1 MEKKIPTTFV
11 GEIAEELTQVSPEI
25 SKTRLRIFYKGF
37 NRNQGYIT
45 DEFAEKLLSSLPY
58 TPVVGIFNDLVKDFG
73 GHNQD
78 RNVAKI
84 YGVVPQDPH
93 FAWEDH
99 LDSDGVTRTY
109 ACTDV
114 YLFTGRYDAAK
125 LIPGKQQ
132 SMELDTKTIRGDWQV
147 INEYGQEGFVYTDAQ
162 FIGLSVLGDDK
173 TPCFEG
179 SAFYELVSQ
188 FNDFMAAKTSN
199 GGNDMA
205 LEITKPVGGSNQ
217 VESEIDATPAES
229 SDPSTEQ
236 TEDTTD
242 STPSNESAA
251 ETADETPDGDS
262 ATDDKKDEE
271 STDGKK
277 DEEKPADS
285 ESNPDEDKKE
295 EDKPTDSAC
304 KDKKADAEKEEN
316 KSADSACGNKKE
328 DAEAQEKKEEDKSA
342 DSACGNKK
350 TDAEAQE
357 KEKKE
362 EDKPA
367 DSELTPSNFENLNN
381 KILELNQQLAT
392 YEAEANKFK
401 NLYTALKA
409 DYDVLVA
416 EKNKELAAQKDAK
429 LQEYT
434 TYISDAVKQDF
445 ESRLD
450 SYSTV
455 DELEKDLLFAAKPSL
470 FAKHDDFAPTSTDED
485 SEDELA
491 ALIKKSMKH

>member
-11 GEIAEELTQVSPEI
+11 GEIIGGLEKVTPEI
-25 SKTRLRIFYKGF
+25 SKTRLSIFYKGF

-45 DEFAEKLLSSLPY
+45 DEFAKKLLSSLPY

-73 GHNQD
+73 GHDQD

-84 YGVVPQDPH
+84 YGIVPQEPNV
-93 FAWEDH
+93 AWEERFDP
-99 LDSDGVTRTY
+99 DGVTRTY
-109 ACTDV
+109 ACTAV
-114 YLFTGRYDAAK
+114 YLYTGRYDAAK

-132 SMELDTKTIRGDWQV
+132 SMELDIDTIRGDWQT
-147 INEYGQEGFVYTDAQ
+147 INGQEAYVYTDAR
-162 FIGLSVLGDDK
+162 FIGLSVLGNDK

-179 SAFYELVSQ
+179 SAFFELVNK
-188 FNDFMAAKTSN
+188 FNNFMAANTLN
-199 GGNDMA
+199 GGTDMV
-205 LEITKPVGGSNQ
+205 LEDTKIVASATEQPETEVEQ
-217 VESEIDATPAES
+217 VVEATPEGPEEVTQSEESTETAVDNGDSAESE
-229 SDPSTEQ
+229 SD
-236 TEDTTD
+236 
-242 STPSNESAA
+242 AA
-251 ETADETPDGDS
+251 EDTPDGDS
-262 ATDDKKDEE
+262 E
-271 STDGKK
+271 
-277 DEEKPADS
+277 
-285 ESNPDEDKKE
+285 KE
-295 EDKPTDSAC
+295 EP
-304 KDKKADAEKEEN
+304 EKEEN
-316 KSADSACGNKKE
+316 KDDDGDSAKEEEEDTPSDSETPKEEEEKEEKSSDAACNKKQ
-328 DAEAQEKKEEDKSA
+328 DNQM
-342 DSACGNKK
+342 
-350 TDAEAQE
+350 
-357 KEKKE
+357 
-362 EDKPA
+362 A
-367 DSELTPSNFENLNN
+367 DSELTIENFEKLNS
-381 KILELNQQLAT
+381 KILELNQKLAT
-392 YEAEANKFK
+392 YETEANKYM

>member
-11 GEIAEELTQVSPEI
+11 GEIAEGLTQVSPEI
-25 SKTRLRIFYKGF
+25 SKARLRIFYKGF

-99 LDSDGVTRTY
+99 LDSDGVMRTY

-205 LEITKPVGGSNQ
+205 LEITKPVAGSDQ
-217 VESEIDATPAES
+217 VESEIDAAASATPAES
-229 SDPSTEQ
+229 SEPSTEQ

-271 STDGKK
+271 PTDDKK
-277 DEEKPADS
+277 DEEKPADSTSDEKPEDKKEEEKPTDS

-304 KDKKADAEKEEN
+304 EDKKA
-316 KSADSACGNKKE
+316 
-328 DAEAQEKKEEDKSA
+328 
-342 DSACGNKK
+342 
-350 TDAEAQE
+350 DAEAQE

-401 NLYTALKA
+401 DLYTALKA

-434 TYISDAVKQDF
+434 NYISDAVKQDF

-455 DELEKDLLFAAKPSL
+455 DDLEKDLLFAAKPSL
-470 FAKHDDFAPTSTDED
+470 FAKHDDFAPTSTYEADED
-485 SEDELA
+485 EIT

>member
-11 GEIAEELTQVSPEI
+11 GEIAEGLTQVSPEI
-25 SKTRLRIFYKGF
+25 SKARLRIFYKGF

-78 RNVAKI
+78 QNVAKI

-99 LDSDGVTRTY
+99 LDSDGVMRTY

-205 LEITKPVGGSNQ
+205 LEITKPVAGSDQ
-217 VESEIDATPAES
+217 VESEIDAAASATPAES

-262 ATDDKKDEE
+262 TTDDKKDEE
-271 STDGKK
+271 PTDDKK
-277 DEEKPADS
+277 DEEKPADSTSDEEPENKKEEEKPADS

-304 KDKKADAEKEEN
+304 EDKKADAE
-316 KSADSACGNKKE
+316 AQGE
-328 DAEAQEKKEEDKSA
+328 D
-342 DSACGNKK
+342 
-350 TDAEAQE
+350 
-357 KEKKE
+357 KKE

-401 NLYTALKA
+401 DLYTALKA

-434 TYISDAVKQDF
+434 SYISDAVKQDF

-455 DELEKDLLFAAKPSL
+455 DDLEKDLLFAAKPSL
-470 FAKHDDFAPTSTDED
+470 FAKHDDFAPTSTYEADED
-485 SEDELA
+485 EIT

>member
-11 GEIAEELTQVSPEI
+11 GEIAEGLTQVSPEI
-25 SKTRLRIFYKGF
+25 SKARLRIFYKGF

-99 LDSDGVTRTY
+99 LDSDGVMRTY

-205 LEITKPVGGSNQ
+205 LEITKPVAGSDQ
-217 VESEIDATPAES
+217 VESEIDAAASAIPAES
-229 SDPSTEQ
+229 SEPSTEQ

-271 STDGKK
+271 PTDDKK
-277 DEEKPADS
+277 DEEKPADSTSDEKPEDKKEEEKPADS

-304 KDKKADAEKEEN
+304 EDKKADAE
-316 KSADSACGNKKE
+316 
-328 DAEAQEKKEEDKSA
+328 AQEE
-342 DSACGNKK
+342 
-350 TDAEAQE
+350 
-357 KEKKE
+357 EKKE

-401 NLYTALKA
+401 DLYTALKA

-434 TYISDAVKQDF
+434 SYISDAVKQDF

-455 DELEKDLLFAAKPSL
+455 DDLEKDLLFAAKPSL
-470 FAKHDDFAPTSTDED
+470 FAKHDDFAPTSTYEADED
-485 SEDELA
+485 EIT

>member
-11 GEIAEELTQVSPEI
+11 GEITEGLTQVTPEI
-25 SKTRLRIFYKGF
+25 SKTRLRIFYKGL

-58 TPVVGIFNDLVKDFG
+58 TPVVGIFNDLVRDFG

-78 RNVAKI
+78 RNVARM
-84 YGVVPQDPH
+84 YGVVPAEPH
-93 FAWEDH
+93 LAWEDH
-99 LDSDGVTRTY
+99 LDPDGIMRTY

-114 YLFTGRYDAAK
+114 YLYTGRYDAAK

-132 SMELDTKTIRGDWQV
+132 SMELNVDTIRGDWQV
-147 INEYGQEGFVYTDAQ
+147 INDYGQEGFVYTDAR
-162 FIGLSVLGDDK
+162 FIGLSVLGNDK

-179 SAFYELVSQ
+179 SAFYELVGQ
-188 FNDFMAAKTSN
+188 FNDFMAAKISN

-205 LEITKPVGGSNQ
+205 LDITKPVGGAAESTDP
-217 VESEIDATPAES
+217 VETELDEAASTTPAE
-229 SDPSTEQ
+229 PS
-236 TEDTTD
+236 
-242 STPSNESAA
+242 
-251 ETADETPDGDS
+251 ETPDGDQNADTPS
-262 ATDDKKDEE
+262 GDTEE
-271 STDGKK
+271 SAEDPTDGDSTT
-277 DEEKPADS
+277 DEP
-285 ESNPDEDKKE
+285 
-295 EDKPTDSAC
+295 
-304 KDKKADAEKEEN
+304 
-316 KSADSACGNKKE
+316 
-328 DAEAQEKKEEDKSA
+328 
-342 DSACGNKK
+342 
-350 TDAEAQE
+350 
-357 KEKKE
+357 KE

-367 DSELTPSNFENLNN
+367 DATTEEDKKDEEPADAACDDKKADAEQKEEGKPADSVKDDEADEEPTDDNPDDKKDEQPADHSIAESDFEKISDEN
-381 KILELNQQLAT
+381 KILSDKILDLTSKLAT

-401 NLYTALKA
+401 DLYTALKA

-434 TYISDAVKQDF
+434 NYFSDAVKQDF

-455 DELEKDLLFAAKPSL
+455 DDLEKDLLFAAKPSL
-470 FAKHDDFAPTSTDED
+470 FAKHDDFAPTSTYEVE
-485 SEDELA
+485 EDEIA

>member
-11 GEIAEELTQVSPEI
+11 GEIIGGLEKVTPEI
-25 SKTRLRIFYKGF
+25 SKTRLSIFYKGF

-45 DEFAEKLLSSLPY
+45 DEFAKKLLSSLPY

-73 GHNQD
+73 GHDQD

-84 YGVVPQDPH
+84 YGIVPQEPNV
-93 FAWEDH
+93 AWEERFDP
-99 LDSDGVTRTY
+99 DGVTRTY

-114 YLFTGRYDAAK
+114 YLYTGRYDAAK

-132 SMELDTKTIRGDWQV
+132 SMELDIDTIRGDWQT
-147 INEYGQEGFVYTDAQ
+147 INGQEAYVYTDAR
-162 FIGLSVLGDDK
+162 FIGLSVLGNDK

-179 SAFYELVSQ
+179 SAFFELVNK
-188 FNDFMAAKTSN
+188 FNNFMAANTLN
-199 GGNDMA
+199 GGTDMV
-205 LEITKPVGGSNQ
+205 LEDTKIVASATEQPETEVEQ
-217 VESEIDATPAES
+217 VVEATPEGPEEVTQSEESTETAVDNGDSAESE
-229 SDPSTEQ
+229 SD
-236 TEDTTD
+236 
-242 STPSNESAA
+242 AA
-251 ETADETPDGDS
+251 EDTPDGDS
-262 ATDDKKDEE
+262 E
-271 STDGKK
+271 
-277 DEEKPADS
+277 
-285 ESNPDEDKKE
+285 KE
-295 EDKPTDSAC
+295 EP
-304 KDKKADAEKEEN
+304 EKEEN
-316 KSADSACGNKKE
+316 KDDDGDSAKE
-328 DAEAQEKKEEDKSA
+328 EEEDTPSDSETPKEEEKKEEESSDA
-342 DSACGNKK
+342 ACNKK
-350 TDAEAQE
+350 QDNQM
-357 KEKKE
+357 
-362 EDKPA
+362 A
-367 DSELTPSNFENLNN
+367 DSELTIENFEKLNS
-381 KILELNQQLAT
+381 KILELNQKLAT
-392 YEAEANKFK
+392 YETEANKYM

>member
-11 GEIAEELTQVSPEI
+11 GEIAEGLTQVSPEI
-25 SKTRLRIFYKGF
+25 SKARLRIFYKGF

-99 LDSDGVTRTY
+99 LDSDGVMRTY

-162 FIGLSVLGDDK
+162 FIGLSVLGNDK

-205 LEITKPVGGSNQ
+205 LEITKPVAGSDQ
-217 VESEIDATPAES
+217 VESEIDAAASATPAES

-271 STDGKK
+271 PTDDKK
-277 DEEKPADS
+277 DEEKPADSTSDEEPEDKKEEEKPADS

-295 EDKPTDSAC
+295 ENKPTDSAC
-304 KDKKADAEKEEN
+304 EDKKADAE
-316 KSADSACGNKKE
+316 
-328 DAEAQEKKEEDKSA
+328 AQEED
-342 DSACGNKK
+342 
-350 TDAEAQE
+350 
-357 KEKKE
+357 KKE

-401 NLYTALKA
+401 DLYTALKA

-434 TYISDAVKQDF
+434 SYISDAVKQDF

-455 DELEKDLLFAAKPSL
+455 DDLEKDLLFAAKPSL
-470 FAKHDDFAPTSTDED
+470 FAKHDDFAPTSTYEADED
-485 SEDELA
+485 EIT

>member
-11 GEIAEELTQVSPEI
+11 GEIAEGLTQVSPEI
-25 SKTRLRIFYKGF
+25 SKARLRIFYKGF

-99 LDSDGVTRTY
+99 LDSDGVMRTY

-205 LEITKPVGGSNQ
+205 LEITKPVAGSDQ
-217 VESEIDATPAES
+217 VESEIDAAASATPAES
-229 SDPSTEQ
+229 SEPSTEQ

-271 STDGKK
+271 PTDDKK
-277 DEEKPADS
+277 DEEKPADSTSDEKPEDKKEEEKPADS

-304 KDKKADAEKEEN
+304 EDKKADAEAQEE
-316 KSADSACGNKKE
+316 
-328 DAEAQEKKEEDKSA
+328 EKKEE
-342 DSACGNKK
+342 G
-350 TDAEAQE
+350 
-357 KEKKE
+357 
-362 EDKPA
+362 KPA

-401 NLYTALKA
+401 DLYTALKA

-434 TYISDAVKQDF
+434 SYISDAVKQDF

-455 DELEKDLLFAAKPSL
+455 DDLEKDLLFAAKPSL
-470 FAKHDDFAPTSTDED
+470 FAKHDDFAPTSTYEADED
-485 SEDELA
+485 EIT

>member
-11 GEIAEELTQVSPEI
+11 GEIAEGLTQVSPEI
-25 SKTRLRIFYKGF
+25 SKARLRIFYKGF

-99 LDSDGVTRTY
+99 LDSDGVMRTY

-205 LEITKPVGGSNQ
+205 LEITKPVAGSDQ
-217 VESEIDATPAES
+217 VESEIDAAASATPAES
-229 SDPSTEQ
+229 SEPSTEQ

-271 STDGKK
+271 PTDDKK

-285 ESNPDEDKKE
+285 TSGEKPEDKKEEEQPADSESNPDKDKKE

-304 KDKKADAEKEEN
+304 EDKKADAE
-316 KSADSACGNKKE
+316 
-328 DAEAQEKKEEDKSA
+328 AQEE
-342 DSACGNKK
+342 
-350 TDAEAQE
+350 
-357 KEKKE
+357 EKKE

-401 NLYTALKA
+401 DLYTALKA

-434 TYISDAVKQDF
+434 SYISDAVKQDF

-455 DELEKDLLFAAKPSL
+455 DDLEKDLLFAAKPSL
-470 FAKHDDFAPTSTDED
+470 FAKHDDFAPTSTYEADED
-485 SEDELA
+485 EIT

>member
-11 GEIAEELTQVSPEI
+11 GEIAEGLTQVSPEI
-25 SKTRLRIFYKGF
+25 SKARLRIFYKGF

-99 LDSDGVTRTY
+99 LDSDGVMRTY

-188 FNDFMAAKTSN
+188 FNDFMAAKTLN

-205 LEITKPVGGSNQ
+205 LEITKPVAGSDQ
-217 VESEIDATPAES
+217 VESEIDAAASATPAES

-262 ATDDKKDEE
+262 TTDDKKDKEPTDDKKDEE
-271 STDGKK
+271 KPADSTSDEEPEDKK
-277 DEEKPADS
+277 EEEKPADS

-304 KDKKADAEKEEN
+304 EDKKADAE
-316 KSADSACGNKKE
+316 
-328 DAEAQEKKEEDKSA
+328 AQEED
-342 DSACGNKK
+342 
-350 TDAEAQE
+350 
-357 KEKKE
+357 KKE

-401 NLYTALKA
+401 DLYTALKA

-434 TYISDAVKQDF
+434 SYISDAVKQDF

-455 DELEKDLLFAAKPSL
+455 DDLEKDLLFAAKPSL
-470 FAKHDDFAPTSTDED
+470 FAKHDDFAPTSTYEADED
-485 SEDELA
+485 EIT

>member
-11 GEIAEELTQVSPEI
+11 GEIAEGLTQVSPEI
-25 SKTRLRIFYKGF
+25 SKARLRIFYKGF

-99 LDSDGVTRTY
+99 LDSDGVMRTY

-205 LEITKPVGGSNQ
+205 LEITKPVAGSDQ
-217 VESEIDATPAES
+217 VESEIDAAASATPAES

-262 ATDDKKDEE
+262 TTDDKKDEE
-271 STDGKK
+271 PTDDKK
-277 DEEKPADS
+277 DEEKPADSTSDEEPEDKKEEEKPADS

-304 KDKKADAEKEEN
+304 EDKKADAEAQEE
-316 KSADSACGNKKE
+316 
-328 DAEAQEKKEEDKSA
+328 EKKEE
-342 DSACGNKK
+342 G
-350 TDAEAQE
+350 
-357 KEKKE
+357 
-362 EDKPA
+362 KPA

-401 NLYTALKA
+401 DLYTALKA

-434 TYISDAVKQDF
+434 NYISDAVKQDF

-455 DELEKDLLFAAKPSL
+455 DDLEKDLLFAAKPSL
-470 FAKHDDFAPTSTDED
+470 FAKHDDFAPTSTYEADED
-485 SEDELA
+485 EIT

>member
-11 GEIAEELTQVSPEI
+11 GEIAEGLTQVSPEI
-25 SKTRLRIFYKGF
+25 SKARLRIFYKGF

-99 LDSDGVTRTY
+99 LDSDGIMRTY

-162 FIGLSVLGDDK
+162 FIGLSVLGNDK

-205 LEITKPVGGSNQ
+205 LEITKPVAGSDQ
-217 VESEIDATPAES
+217 VESEIDAAASATPAES

-271 STDGKK
+271 PTDDKK
-277 DEEKPADS
+277 DEEKPADSTSDEEPEDKKEEEKPADS

-295 EDKPTDSAC
+295 ENKPTDSAC
-304 KDKKADAEKEEN
+304 EDKKADAE
-316 KSADSACGNKKE
+316 
-328 DAEAQEKKEEDKSA
+328 AQEED
-342 DSACGNKK
+342 
-350 TDAEAQE
+350 
-357 KEKKE
+357 KKE

-401 NLYTALKA
+401 DLYTALKA

-434 TYISDAVKQDF
+434 SYISDAVKQDF

-455 DELEKDLLFAAKPSL
+455 DDLEKDLLFAAKPSL
-470 FAKHDDFAPTSTDED
+470 FAKHDDFAPTSTYEADED
-485 SEDELA
+485 EIT

>member
-11 GEIAEELTQVSPEI
+11 GEIAEGLTQVSPEI
-25 SKTRLRIFYKGF
+25 SKARLRIFYKGF

-99 LDSDGVTRTY
+99 LDSDGVMRTY

-205 LEITKPVGGSNQ
+205 LEITKPVAGSDQ
-217 VESEIDATPAES
+217 VESEIDAAASATPAES

-271 STDGKK
+271 PTNDKK
-277 DEEKPADS
+277 DEEKPADSTSDEKPEDKKEEEKPADS
-285 ESNPDEDKKE
+285 ESNPNEDKKE

-304 KDKKADAEKEEN
+304 EDKKADAE
-316 KSADSACGNKKE
+316 
-328 DAEAQEKKEEDKSA
+328 AQEE
-342 DSACGNKK
+342 
-350 TDAEAQE
+350 
-357 KEKKE
+357 EKKE

-401 NLYTALKA
+401 DLYTALKA

-434 TYISDAVKQDF
+434 SYISDAVKQDF

-450 SYSTV
+450 SYSTI
-455 DELEKDLLFAAKPSL
+455 DDLEKDLLFAAKPSL
-470 FAKHDDFAPTSTDED
+470 FAKHDDFAPTSTYEADED
-485 SEDELA
+485 EIT

>member
-11 GEIAEELTQVSPEI
+11 GEIAEGLTQVSPEI
-25 SKTRLRIFYKGF
+25 SKARLRIFYKGF

-99 LDSDGVTRTY
+99 LDSDGVMRTY

-205 LEITKPVGGSNQ
+205 LEITKPVAGSDQ
-217 VESEIDATPAES
+217 VESEIDAAASATPAES

-262 ATDDKKDEE
+262 TTDDKKDEE
-271 STDGKK
+271 PTDDKK
-277 DEEKPADS
+277 DEEKPADSTSDEKPEDKKEEEKPADS
-285 ESNPDEDKKE
+285 ESNPDEDKKA

-304 KDKKADAEKEEN
+304 EDKKADAE
-316 KSADSACGNKKE
+316 
-328 DAEAQEKKEEDKSA
+328 AQEE
-342 DSACGNKK
+342 
-350 TDAEAQE
+350 
-357 KEKKE
+357 EKKE

-401 NLYTALKA
+401 DLYTALKA

-455 DELEKDLLFAAKPSL
+455 DDLEKDLLFAAKPSL
-470 FAKHDDFAPTSTDED
+470 FAKHDDFAPTSTYEADED
-485 SEDELA
+485 EIT

>member
-11 GEIAEELTQVSPEI
+11 GEIAEGLTQVSPEI
-25 SKTRLRIFYKGF
+25 SKARLRIFYKGF

-99 LDSDGVTRTY
+99 LDLDGVMRTY

-205 LEITKPVGGSNQ
+205 LEITKPVAGSDQ
-217 VESEIDATPAES
+217 VESEIDAAASATPAES

-251 ETADETPDGDS
+251 ETADETPNGDS
-262 ATDDKKDEE
+262 TTDDKKDEE
-271 STDGKK
+271 LTDDKK
-277 DEEKPADS
+277 DEEKPADSTSDEEPEDKKEEEKPADS

-304 KDKKADAEKEEN
+304 EDKKADAE
-316 KSADSACGNKKE
+316 
-328 DAEAQEKKEEDKSA
+328 AQEED
-342 DSACGNKK
+342 
-350 TDAEAQE
+350 
-357 KEKKE
+357 KKE

-401 NLYTALKA
+401 DLYTALKA

-434 TYISDAVKQDF
+434 SYISDAVKQDF

-455 DELEKDLLFAAKPSL
+455 DDLEKDLLFAAKPSL
-470 FAKHDDFAPTSTDED
+470 FAKHDDFAPTSTYEADED
-485 SEDELA
+485 EIT

>member
-11 GEIAEELTQVSPEI
+11 GEIAEGLTQVSPEI
-25 SKTRLRIFYKGF
+25 SKIRLRIFYKGF

-93 FAWEDH
+93 LAWEDH
-99 LDSDGVTRTY
+99 LDSDGVMRTY

-132 SMELDTKTIRGDWQV
+132 SMELDTSTIRGDWQV

-205 LEITKPVGGSNQ
+205 LEITKPVAGSDQ
-217 VESEIDATPAES
+217 VESEIDAAASATPAES

-262 ATDDKKDEE
+262 TTDDKKDEE
-271 STDGKK
+271 PTDDKK

-285 ESNPDEDKKE
+285 TSDEEPEDKKE
-295 EDKPTDSAC
+295 EEKPTDSESNPEEDKKEEEKPTDSAC
-304 KDKKADAEKEEN
+304 DDKKADAE
-316 KSADSACGNKKE
+316 AQKE
-328 DAEAQEKKEEDKSA
+328 DKKEES
-342 DSACGNKK
+342 
-350 TDAEAQE
+350 
-357 KEKKE
+357 
-362 EDKPA
+362 KPA

-401 NLYTALKA
+401 DLYTALKA

-434 TYISDAVKQDF
+434 SYISDAVKQDF

-455 DELEKDLLFAAKPSL
+455 DDLEKDLLFAAKPSL
-470 FAKHDDFAPTSTDED
+470 FAKHDDFAPTSTYEVDED
-485 SEDELA
+485 EIT

>member
-11 GEIAEELTQVSPEI
+11 GEIAEGLTQVSPEI
-25 SKTRLRIFYKGF
+25 SKARLRIFYKGF

-99 LDSDGVTRTY
+99 LDSDGVMRTY

-205 LEITKPVGGSNQ
+205 LEITKPVAGSDQ
-217 VESEIDATPAES
+217 VESEIDAAASATPAES

-271 STDGKK
+271 PTDDKK
-277 DEEKPADS
+277 DEEKPADSTSDEEPEDKKEEEKPADS
-285 ESNPDEDKKE
+285 ESNPDKDKKE

-304 KDKKADAEKEEN
+304 EDKKADAE
-316 KSADSACGNKKE
+316 
-328 DAEAQEKKEEDKSA
+328 AQEE
-342 DSACGNKK
+342 
-350 TDAEAQE
+350 
-357 KEKKE
+357 EKKE

-401 NLYTALKA
+401 DLYTALKA

-434 TYISDAVKQDF
+434 SYISDAVKQDF

-455 DELEKDLLFAAKPSL
+455 DDLEKDLLFAAKPSL
-470 FAKHDDFAPTSTDED
+470 FAKHDDFAPTSTYEADED
-485 SEDELA
+485 EIT

>member
-11 GEIAEELTQVSPEI
+11 GEIAEGLTQVSPEI
-25 SKTRLRIFYKGF
+25 SKARLRIFYKGF

-99 LDSDGVTRTY
+99 LDSDGVMRTY

-205 LEITKPVGGSNQ
+205 LEITKPVAGSDQ
-217 VESEIDATPAES
+217 VESEIDAAASATPAES
-229 SDPSTEQ
+229 SEPSTEQ

-271 STDGKK
+271 PTDDKK
-277 DEEKPADS
+277 DEEKPADSTSDEKPEDKKEEEKPTDS

-304 KDKKADAEKEEN
+304 EDKKA
-316 KSADSACGNKKE
+316 
-328 DAEAQEKKEEDKSA
+328 
-342 DSACGNKK
+342 
-350 TDAEAQE
+350 DAEAQE

-401 NLYTALKA
+401 DLYTALKA

-434 TYISDAVKQDF
+434 SYISDAVKQDF

-455 DELEKDLLFAAKPSL
+455 DDLEKDLLFAAKPSL
-470 FAKHDDFAPTSTDED
+470 FAKHDDFAPTSTYEADED
-485 SEDELA
+485 EIT

>member
-11 GEIAEELTQVSPEI
+11 GEIAEGLTQVSPEI

-37 NRNQGYIT
+37 NRNQGYVT

-78 RNVAKI
+78 RNVAKV

-99 LDSDGVTRTY
+99 LDSDGIMRTY

-132 SMELDTKTIRGDWQV
+132 SMELDTSTIRGDWQV
-147 INEYGQEGFVYTDAQ
+147 INEYGQEGFVYTDAR

-205 LEITKPVGGSNQ
+205 LEITKPVAGSDQ
-217 VESEIDATPAES
+217 VESEIDAAASATPAES

-262 ATDDKKDEE
+262 TTDDKKDEE
-271 STDGKK
+271 PTDDKK
-277 DEEKPADS
+277 DEEKPADSTSDEEPEDKKEEEKPADS
-285 ESNPDEDKKE
+285 ESNPEEDKKE
-295 EDKPTDSAC
+295 EEKPTDSAC
-304 KDKKADAEKEEN
+304 EDKKADAE
-316 KSADSACGNKKE
+316 AQKE
-328 DAEAQEKKEEDKSA
+328 D
-342 DSACGNKK
+342 
-350 TDAEAQE
+350 
-357 KEKKE
+357 KKE

-401 NLYTALKA
+401 DLYTALKA

-434 TYISDAVKQDF
+434 SYISDAVKQDF

-455 DELEKDLLFAAKPSL
+455 DDLEKDLLFAAKPSL
-470 FAKHDDFAPTSTDED
+470 FAKHDDFAPTSTYEVDED
-485 SEDELA
+485 EIT

>member
-11 GEIAEELTQVSPEI
+11 GEIAEGLTQVSPEI
-25 SKTRLRIFYKGF
+25 SKARLRIFYKGF

-99 LDSDGVTRTY
+99 LDSDGVMRTY

-205 LEITKPVGGSNQ
+205 LEITKPVAGSDQ
-217 VESEIDATPAES
+217 VESEIDAAASATPAES
-229 SDPSTEQ
+229 SEPSTEQ

-262 ATDDKKDEE
+262 ATDNKKDEE
-271 STDGKK
+271 PTDDKK

-285 ESNPDEDKKE
+285 TSDEKPEDKKEEEKPADSKSNPDEDKKE
-295 EDKPTDSAC
+295 EGKPTDSAC
-304 KDKKADAEKEEN
+304 EDKKADAEAQEE
-316 KSADSACGNKKE
+316 
-328 DAEAQEKKEEDKSA
+328 EKKEE
-342 DSACGNKK
+342 N
-350 TDAEAQE
+350 
-357 KEKKE
+357 
-362 EDKPA
+362 KPA

-401 NLYTALKA
+401 DLYTALKV

-434 TYISDAVKQDF
+434 SYISDAVKQDF

-455 DELEKDLLFAAKPSL
+455 DDLEKDLLFAAKPSL
-470 FAKHDDFAPTSTDED
+470 FAKHDDFAPTSTYEADED
-485 SEDELA
+485 EIT

>member
-11 GEIAEELTQVSPEI
+11 GEIISGLEKVTPEI
-25 SKTRLRIFYKGF
+25 SKTRLSIFYKGF

-45 DEFAEKLLSSLPY
+45 DEFAKKLLSSLPY
-58 TPVVGIFNDLVKDFG
+58 TPVVGIFNDLIKDFG

-84 YGVVPQDPH
+84 YGIVPQEPNL
-93 FAWEDH
+93 AWEER
-99 LDSDGVTRTY
+99 LDPDGVTRTY

-114 YLFTGRYDAAK
+114 YLYTGRYDAAK

-132 SMELDTKTIRGDWQV
+132 SMELDIDTIRGDWQT
-147 INEYGQEGFVYTDAQ
+147 INGQEAYVYTDAR
-162 FIGLSVLGDDK
+162 FIGLSVLGNDK

-179 SAFYELVSQ
+179 SAFFELVNK
-188 FNDFMAAKTSN
+188 FNDFMAANTLN
-199 GGNDMA
+199 GGTDMV
-205 LEITKPVGGSNQ
+205 LKDTKIVASATEQPEAEVEQVVEATPEGPEEVTQSEESTETAVDNGDS
-217 VESEIDATPAES
+217 VESE
-229 SDPSTEQ
+229 SD
-236 TEDTTD
+236 
-242 STPSNESAA
+242 AA
-251 ETADETPDGDS
+251 EDTPDGDS
-262 ATDDKKDEE
+262 
-271 STDGKK
+271 
-277 DEEKPADS
+277 
-285 ESNPDEDKKE
+285 
-295 EDKPTDSAC
+295 
-304 KDKKADAEKEEN
+304 EKEEPG
-316 KSADSACGNKKE
+316 KEEGTPSDSETPKE
-328 DAEAQEKKEEDKSA
+328 EEKKEEESSDA
-342 DSACGNKK
+342 ACNKK
-350 TDAEAQE
+350 QDNQLAN
-357 KEKKE
+357 
-362 EDKPA
+362 
-367 DSELTPSNFENLNN
+367 SELTIENFEKLNS
-381 KILELNQQLAT
+381 KILELNQKLAT
-392 YEAEANKFK
+392 YETEANKYM

-470 FAKHDDFAPTSTDED
+470 FAKHDDFAPTSTYED

>member
-11 GEIAEELTQVSPEI
+11 GEIAEGLTQVSPEI
-25 SKTRLRIFYKGF
+25 SKARLRIFYKGF

-99 LDSDGVTRTY
+99 LDSDGVMRTY

-173 TPCFEG
+173 TTCFEG

-205 LEITKPVGGSNQ
+205 LEITKPVAGSDQ
-217 VESEIDATPAES
+217 VESEIDAAASATPAES

-262 ATDDKKDEE
+262 TTDDKKDEE
-271 STDGKK
+271 PTDDKK
-277 DEEKPADS
+277 DEEKPADSTSDEKPEDKKEEEKPADS
-285 ESNPDEDKKE
+285 ESNPDEDKKA

-304 KDKKADAEKEEN
+304 EDKKADAE
-316 KSADSACGNKKE
+316 
-328 DAEAQEKKEEDKSA
+328 AQEE
-342 DSACGNKK
+342 
-350 TDAEAQE
+350 
-357 KEKKE
+357 EKKE

-401 NLYTALKA
+401 DLYTALKA

-434 TYISDAVKQDF
+434 SYISDAVKQDF

-455 DELEKDLLFAAKPSL
+455 DDLEKDLLFAAKPSL
-470 FAKHDDFAPTSTDED
+470 FAKHDDFAPTSTYEADED
-485 SEDELA
+485 EIT

>member
-11 GEIAEELTQVSPEI
+11 GEIIGGLEKVTPEI
-25 SKTRLRIFYKGF
+25 SKTRLSIFYKGF

-45 DEFAEKLLSSLPY
+45 DEFAKKLLSSLPY

-73 GHNQD
+73 GHDQD

-84 YGVVPQDPH
+84 YGIVPQEPNV
-93 FAWEDH
+93 AWEERFDP
-99 LDSDGVTRTY
+99 DGVTRTY

-114 YLFTGRYDAAK
+114 YLYTGRYDAAK

-132 SMELDTKTIRGDWQV
+132 SMELDVDTIRGDWQT
-147 INEYGQEGFVYTDAQ
+147 INGQEAYVYTDAR
-162 FIGLSVLGDDK
+162 FIGLSVLGNDK

-179 SAFYELVSQ
+179 SAFFELVNK
-188 FNDFMAAKTSN
+188 FNNFMAANTLN
-199 GGNDMA
+199 GGTDMV
-205 LEITKPVGGSNQ
+205 LEDTKIVASATEQPETEVEQ
-217 VESEIDATPAES
+217 VVEATPEGPEEVTQSEESTETAVDNGDSAESE
-229 SDPSTEQ
+229 SD
-236 TEDTTD
+236 
-242 STPSNESAA
+242 AA
-251 ETADETPDGDS
+251 EDTPDGDS
-262 ATDDKKDEE
+262 E
-271 STDGKK
+271 
-277 DEEKPADS
+277 
-285 ESNPDEDKKE
+285 KE
-295 EDKPTDSAC
+295 EP
-304 KDKKADAEKEEN
+304 EKEEN
-316 KSADSACGNKKE
+316 KDDDDGSAKEEEEDTPSDSETPKE
-328 DAEAQEKKEEDKSA
+328 EEKKEEESSDA
-342 DSACGNKK
+342 ACNKK
-350 TDAEAQE
+350 QDNQM
-357 KEKKE
+357 
-362 EDKPA
+362 A
-367 DSELTPSNFENLNN
+367 DSELTTENFEKLNS
-381 KILELNQQLAT
+381 KILELNQKLAT
-392 YEAEANKFK
+392 YETEANKYM

>member
-11 GEIAEELTQVSPEI
+11 GEIAEGLTQVSPEI
-25 SKTRLRIFYKGF
+25 SKARLRIFYKGF

-99 LDSDGVTRTY
+99 LDSDGVMRTY

-147 INEYGQEGFVYTDAQ
+147 INEYGQEGFVYTDAR

-173 TPCFEG
+173 TPSFEG

-205 LEITKPVGGSNQ
+205 LEITKPVAGSDQ
-217 VESEIDATPAES
+217 VESEIDAAASATPAES
-229 SDPSTEQ
+229 SEPSTEQ

-271 STDGKK
+271 PTDDKK
-277 DEEKPADS
+277 DEEKPADSTSDEKPEDKKEEEKPVDS

-304 KDKKADAEKEEN
+304 EDKKADAE
-316 KSADSACGNKKE
+316 
-328 DAEAQEKKEEDKSA
+328 AQEE
-342 DSACGNKK
+342 
-350 TDAEAQE
+350 
-357 KEKKE
+357 EKKE

-401 NLYTALKA
+401 DLYTALKA

-434 TYISDAVKQDF
+434 SYISDAVKQDF

-455 DELEKDLLFAAKPSL
+455 DDLEKDLLFAAKPSL
-470 FAKHDDFAPTSTDED
+470 FAKHDDFAPTSTYEADED
-485 SEDELA
+485 EIT

>member
-11 GEIAEELTQVSPEI
+11 GEIIGGLEKVTPEI
-25 SKTRLRIFYKGF
+25 SKTRLSIFYKGF

-45 DEFAEKLLSSLPY
+45 DEFAKKLLSSLPY

-73 GHNQD
+73 GHDQD

-84 YGVVPQDPH
+84 YGIVPQEPNV
-93 FAWEDH
+93 AWEERFDP
-99 LDSDGVTRTY
+99 DGVTRTY

-114 YLFTGRYDAAK
+114 YLYTGRYDAAK

-132 SMELDTKTIRGDWQV
+132 SMELDIDTIRGDWQT
-147 INEYGQEGFVYTDAQ
+147 INGQEAYVYTDAR
-162 FIGLSVLGDDK
+162 FIGLSVLGNDK

-179 SAFYELVSQ
+179 SAFFELVNK
-188 FNDFMAAKTSN
+188 FNNFMAANTLN
-199 GGNDMA
+199 GGTDMV
-205 LEITKPVGGSNQ
+205 LEDTKIVASATEQPETEVEQVVGATPEGPEEVTQSEESTETAVDNGDSA
-217 VESEIDATPAES
+217 ESE
-229 SDPSTEQ
+229 SD
-236 TEDTTD
+236 
-242 STPSNESAA
+242 AA
-251 ETADETPDGDS
+251 EDTPDGDS
-262 ATDDKKDEE
+262 E
-271 STDGKK
+271 
-277 DEEKPADS
+277 
-285 ESNPDEDKKE
+285 KE
-295 EDKPTDSAC
+295 EP
-304 KDKKADAEKEEN
+304 EKEEN
-316 KSADSACGNKKE
+316 KDDDGDNAKEEEEDTSSDSETPKEEEEKEEKSSDAACNKKQ
-328 DAEAQEKKEEDKSA
+328 DNQM
-342 DSACGNKK
+342 
-350 TDAEAQE
+350 
-357 KEKKE
+357 
-362 EDKPA
+362 A
-367 DSELTPSNFENLNN
+367 DSELTIENFEKLNS
-381 KILELNQQLAT
+381 KILELNQKLAT
-392 YEAEANKFK
+392 YETEANKQR

-409 DYDVLVA
+409 DYDGLVA
-416 EKNKELAAQKDAK
+416 EKNKGLAAQKDVK

>member
-11 GEIAEELTQVSPEI
+11 GEIAEGLTQVSPEI
-25 SKTRLRIFYKGF
+25 SKARLRIFYKGF

-99 LDSDGVTRTY
+99 LDSDGVMRTY

-205 LEITKPVGGSNQ
+205 LEITKPVAGSDQ
-217 VESEIDATPAES
+217 VESEIDAAASATPAES

-271 STDGKK
+271 PTDDKK
-277 DEEKPADS
+277 DEEKPADSTSDEEPEDKKEEEKPADS

-304 KDKKADAEKEEN
+304 EDKKADAEAQEE
-316 KSADSACGNKKE
+316 
-328 DAEAQEKKEEDKSA
+328 EKKEE
-342 DSACGNKK
+342 G
-350 TDAEAQE
+350 
-357 KEKKE
+357 
-362 EDKPA
+362 KPA

-401 NLYTALKA
+401 DLYTALKA

-434 TYISDAVKQDF
+434 SYISDAVKQDF

-455 DELEKDLLFAAKPSL
+455 DDLEKDLLFAAKPSL
-470 FAKHDDFAPTSTDED
+470 FAKHDDFAPTSTYEADED
-485 SEDELA
+485 EIT

>member
-11 GEIAEELTQVSPEI
+11 GEIAEGLTQVSPEI
-25 SKTRLRIFYKGF
+25 SKARLRIFYKGF

-99 LDSDGVTRTY
+99 LDSDGVMRTY

-205 LEITKPVGGSNQ
+205 LEITKPVAGSDQ
-217 VESEIDATPAES
+217 VESEIDTAASATPAES

-271 STDGKK
+271 STDDKK
-277 DEEKPADS
+277 DEEKPADSTSDEKPEDKKEEEKPADS

-304 KDKKADAEKEEN
+304 EDKKADAE
-316 KSADSACGNKKE
+316 
-328 DAEAQEKKEEDKSA
+328 AQEE
-342 DSACGNKK
+342 
-350 TDAEAQE
+350 
-357 KEKKE
+357 EKKE

-401 NLYTALKA
+401 DLYTALKA

-434 TYISDAVKQDF
+434 SYISDAVKQDF

-455 DELEKDLLFAAKPSL
+455 DDLEKDLLFAAKPSL
-470 FAKHDDFAPTSTDED
+470 FAKHDDFAPTSTYEADED
-485 SEDELA
+485 EIT

>member
-99 LDSDGVTRTY
+99 LDSDGVMRTY

-205 LEITKPVGGSNQ
+205 LEITKPVAGSDQ
-217 VESEIDATPAES
+217 VESEIDAAASAGVAES

-271 STDGKK
+271 PTDDKK
-277 DEEKPADS
+277 DEEKPADSTSDEEPEDKKEEEKPADS

-304 KDKKADAEKEEN
+304 EDKKADAE
-316 KSADSACGNKKE
+316 
-328 DAEAQEKKEEDKSA
+328 AQEED
-342 DSACGNKK
+342 
-350 TDAEAQE
+350 
-357 KEKKE
+357 KKE

-401 NLYTALKA
+401 DLYTALKA

-434 TYISDAVKQDF
+434 SYISDAVKQDF

-455 DELEKDLLFAAKPSL
+455 DDLEKDLLFAAKPSL
-470 FAKHDDFAPTSTDED
+470 FAKHDDFAPTSTYEADED
-485 SEDELA
+485 EIT

>member
-11 GEIAEELTQVSPEI
+11 GEIIGGLEKVTPEI
-25 SKTRLRIFYKGF
+25 SKTRLSIFYKGF

-45 DEFAEKLLSSLPY
+45 DEFAKKLLSSLPY

-73 GHNQD
+73 GHDQD

-84 YGVVPQDPH
+84 YGIVPQEPNV
-93 FAWEDH
+93 AWEERFDP
-99 LDSDGVTRTY
+99 DGVTRTY

-114 YLFTGRYDAAK
+114 YLYTGRYDAAK

-132 SMELDTKTIRGDWQV
+132 SMELDIDTIRGDWQT
-147 INEYGQEGFVYTDAQ
+147 INGQEAYVYTDAR
-162 FIGLSVLGDDK
+162 FIGLSVLGNDK

-179 SAFYELVSQ
+179 SAFFELVNK
-188 FNDFMAAKTSN
+188 FNNFMAANTLN
-199 GGNDMA
+199 GGTDMV
-205 LEITKPVGGSNQ
+205 LEDTKIVASTTEQPETEVEQVVEATPEGPEEVTQSEESTETAADNGDS
-217 VESEIDATPAES
+217 VESE
-229 SDPSTEQ
+229 SD
-236 TEDTTD
+236 
-242 STPSNESAA
+242 AA
-251 ETADETPDGDS
+251 EDTPDGDS
-262 ATDDKKDEE
+262 E
-271 STDGKK
+271 
-277 DEEKPADS
+277 
-285 ESNPDEDKKE
+285 KE
-295 EDKPTDSAC
+295 EP
-304 KDKKADAEKEEN
+304 EKEEN
-316 KSADSACGNKKE
+316 KDDDGDSAKEEEEDTPSDSETPKEEEEKEEKSSDAACNKKQ
-328 DAEAQEKKEEDKSA
+328 DNQM
-342 DSACGNKK
+342 
-350 TDAEAQE
+350 
-357 KEKKE
+357 
-362 EDKPA
+362 A
-367 DSELTPSNFENLNN
+367 DSELTIENFEKLNS
-381 KILELNQQLAT
+381 KILELNQKLAT
-392 YEAEANKFK
+392 YETEANKYM

>member
-11 GEIAEELTQVSPEI
+11 GEIAEGLTQVSPEI
-25 SKTRLRIFYKGF
+25 SKARLRIFYKGF

-99 LDSDGVTRTY
+99 LDSDGVMRTY

-205 LEITKPVGGSNQ
+205 LEITKPVAGSDQ
-217 VESEIDATPAES
+217 VESEIDAAASATPAES
-229 SDPSTEQ
+229 SEPSTEQ

-251 ETADETPDGDS
+251 GTADETPDGDS

-271 STDGKK
+271 PTDDKK
-277 DEEKPADS
+277 DEEKPADSTSDEKPEDKKEEEKPADS

-304 KDKKADAEKEEN
+304 EDKKADAE
-316 KSADSACGNKKE
+316 
-328 DAEAQEKKEEDKSA
+328 AQEE
-342 DSACGNKK
+342 
-350 TDAEAQE
+350 
-357 KEKKE
+357 EKKE

-367 DSELTPSNFENLNN
+367 DSEFTPSNFENLNN

-401 NLYTALKA
+401 DLYTALKA

-434 TYISDAVKQDF
+434 SYISDAVKQDF

-455 DELEKDLLFAAKPSL
+455 DDLEKDLLFAAKPSL
-470 FAKHDDFAPTSTDED
+470 FAKHDDFAPTSTYEADED
-485 SEDELA
+485 EIT

>member
-11 GEIAEELTQVSPEI
+11 GEIAEGLTQVSPEI
-25 SKTRLRIFYKGF
+25 SKARLRIFYKGF

-99 LDSDGVTRTY
+99 LDSDGVMRTY

-199 GGNDMA
+199 GGNDMV
-205 LEITKPVGGSNQ
+205 LEITKPVAGSDQ
-217 VESEIDATPAES
+217 VESEIDAAASATPTES
-229 SDPSTEQ
+229 SEPSTEQ
-236 TEDTTD
+236 TEDATD

-271 STDGKK
+271 PADDKK
-277 DEEKPADS
+277 DEEKPADSTSDEKPEDKKEEEKPADS

-304 KDKKADAEKEEN
+304 EDKKADAE
-316 KSADSACGNKKE
+316 
-328 DAEAQEKKEEDKSA
+328 AQEE
-342 DSACGNKK
+342 
-350 TDAEAQE
+350 
-357 KEKKE
+357 EKKE

-401 NLYTALKA
+401 DLYTALKA

-434 TYISDAVKQDF
+434 NYISDAVKQDF

-455 DELEKDLLFAAKPSL
+455 DDLEKDLLFAAKPSL
-470 FAKHDDFAPTSTDED
+470 FAKHDDFAPTSTYEADED
-485 SEDELA
+485 EIT

>member
-11 GEIAEELTQVSPEI
+11 GEIAEGLTQVSPEI
-25 SKTRLRIFYKGF
+25 SKARLRIFYKGF

-99 LDSDGVTRTY
+99 LDSDGVMRTY

-205 LEITKPVGGSNQ
+205 LEITKPVAGSDQ
-217 VESEIDATPAES
+217 VESEIDAAASATPAES

-262 ATDDKKDEE
+262 TTDDKKDEE
-271 STDGKK
+271 PTDDKK
-277 DEEKPADS
+277 DEEKPADSTSDEEPENKKEEEKPADS

-304 KDKKADAEKEEN
+304 EDKKADAE
-316 KSADSACGNKKE
+316 AQGE
-328 DAEAQEKKEEDKSA
+328 D
-342 DSACGNKK
+342 
-350 TDAEAQE
+350 
-357 KEKKE
+357 KKE

-401 NLYTALKA
+401 DLYTALKA

-434 TYISDAVKQDF
+434 SYISDAVKQDF

-455 DELEKDLLFAAKPSL
+455 DDLEKDLLFAAKPSL
-470 FAKHDDFAPTSTDED
+470 FAKHDDFAPTSTYEADED
-485 SEDELA
+485 EIT

>member
-11 GEIAEELTQVSPEI
+11 GEIAEGLTQVSPEI
-25 SKTRLRIFYKGF
+25 SKARLRIFYKGF

-99 LDSDGVTRTY
+99 LDSDGVMRTY

-205 LEITKPVGGSNQ
+205 LEITKPVAGSDQ
-217 VESEIDATPAES
+217 VESEIDAAASATPAES

-262 ATDDKKDEE
+262 TTDDKKDKEPTDDKKDEE
-271 STDGKK
+271 KPADSTSDEEPEDKK
-277 DEEKPADS
+277 EEEKPADS

-304 KDKKADAEKEEN
+304 EDKKADAE
-316 KSADSACGNKKE
+316 
-328 DAEAQEKKEEDKSA
+328 AQEEDKKEEDKL
-342 DSACGNKK
+342 
-350 TDAEAQE
+350 
-357 KEKKE
+357 
-362 EDKPA
+362 A

-401 NLYTALKA
+401 DLYTALKA

-434 TYISDAVKQDF
+434 SYISDAVKQDF

-455 DELEKDLLFAAKPSL
+455 DDLEKDLLFAAKPSL
-470 FAKHDDFAPTSTDED
+470 FAKHDDFAPTSTYEADED
-485 SEDELA
+485 EIT

>member
-11 GEIAEELTQVSPEI
+11 GEIAEGLTQVSPEI
-25 SKTRLRIFYKGF
+25 SKARLRIFYKGF

-99 LDSDGVTRTY
+99 LDSDGVMRTY

-205 LEITKPVGGSNQ
+205 LEITKPVAGSDQ
-217 VESEIDATPAES
+217 VESEIDAAASATPTES
-229 SDPSTEQ
+229 SEPSTEQ

-271 STDGKK
+271 PADDKK
-277 DEEKPADS
+277 DEEKPADSTSDEKPEDKKEEEKPADS

-304 KDKKADAEKEEN
+304 EDKKADAE
-316 KSADSACGNKKE
+316 
-328 DAEAQEKKEEDKSA
+328 AQEE
-342 DSACGNKK
+342 
-350 TDAEAQE
+350 
-357 KEKKE
+357 EKKE

-401 NLYTALKA
+401 DLYTALKA

-434 TYISDAVKQDF
+434 SYISDAVKQDF

-455 DELEKDLLFAAKPSL
+455 DDLEKDLLFAAKPSL
-470 FAKHDDFAPTSTDED
+470 FAKHDDFAPTSTYEADED
-485 SEDELA
+485 EIT

>member
-11 GEIAEELTQVSPEI
+11 GEIAEGLTQVSPEI
-25 SKTRLRIFYKGF
+25 SKARLRIFYKGF

-99 LDSDGVTRTY
+99 LDSDGVMRTY

-205 LEITKPVGGSNQ
+205 LEITKPVAGSDQ
-217 VESEIDATPAES
+217 VESEIDAAASATPAES

-262 ATDDKKDEE
+262 TTDDKKDEE
-271 STDGKK
+271 PTDDKK
-277 DEEKPADS
+277 DEEKPADSTSDEEPEDKKEEEKPADS

-304 KDKKADAEKEEN
+304 EDKKADAEAQEE
-316 KSADSACGNKKE
+316 
-328 DAEAQEKKEEDKSA
+328 EKKEE
-342 DSACGNKK
+342 G
-350 TDAEAQE
+350 
-357 KEKKE
+357 
-362 EDKPA
+362 KPA

-401 NLYTALKA
+401 DLYTALKA

-434 TYISDAVKQDF
+434 SYISDAVKQDF

-455 DELEKDLLFAAKPSL
+455 DDLEKDLLFAAKPSL
-470 FAKHDDFAPTSTDED
+470 FAKHDDFAPTSTYEADED
-485 SEDELA
+485 EIT

>member
-11 GEIAEELTQVSPEI
+11 GENIGGLEKVTPEI
-25 SKTRLRIFYKGF
+25 SKARLSIFYKGF

-45 DEFAEKLLSSLPY
+45 DEFAKKLLSSLPY

-73 GHNQD
+73 GHDQN

-84 YGVVPQDPH
+84 YGVVPQEPNV
-93 FAWEDH
+93 AWEERFDP
-99 LDSDGVTRTY
+99 DGVTRTY

-114 YLFTGRYDAAK
+114 YLYTGRYDAAK

-132 SMELDTKTIRGDWQV
+132 SMELDIDTIRGDWQT
-147 INEYGQEGFVYTDAQ
+147 INGQEAYVYTDAR
-162 FIGLSVLGDDK
+162 FIGLSVLGNDK

-179 SAFYELVSQ
+179 SAFFELVNK
-188 FNDFMAAKTSN
+188 FNNFMAANTLN
-199 GGNDMA
+199 GGTDMV
-205 LEITKPVGGSNQ
+205 LEDTKIVASATEQPETEVEQVVEATPEGPEEVTQSEESTETAVDNGDS
-217 VESEIDATPAES
+217 VESE
-229 SDPSTEQ
+229 SD
-236 TEDTTD
+236 
-242 STPSNESAA
+242 AA
-251 ETADETPDGDS
+251 EDTPDGDS
-262 ATDDKKDEE
+262 E
-271 STDGKK
+271 
-277 DEEKPADS
+277 
-285 ESNPDEDKKE
+285 KE
-295 EDKPTDSAC
+295 EP
-304 KDKKADAEKEEN
+304 EKEEN
-316 KSADSACGNKKE
+316 KDDDDGSAKEEEEDTPSDSETPKE
-328 DAEAQEKKEEDKSA
+328 EEKKEEESSDA
-342 DSACGNKK
+342 ACNKK
-350 TDAEAQE
+350 QDNQM
-357 KEKKE
+357 
-362 EDKPA
+362 A
-367 DSELTPSNFENLNN
+367 DSELTIENFEKLNS
-381 KILELNQQLAT
+381 KILELNQKLAT
-392 YEAEANKFK
+392 YETEANKYM

>member
-11 GEIAEELTQVSPEI
+11 GEIAEGLTQVSPEI
-25 SKTRLRIFYKGF
+25 SKARLRIFYKGF

-99 LDSDGVTRTY
+99 LDSDGVMRTY

-205 LEITKPVGGSNQ
+205 LEITKPVAGSDQ
-217 VESEIDATPAES
+217 VESEIDAAASATPAES

-262 ATDDKKDEE
+262 TTDDKKDEE
-271 STDGKK
+271 PTDDKK
-277 DEEKPADS
+277 DEEKPADSTSDEEPEDKKEEEKPADS

-304 KDKKADAEKEEN
+304 EDKKADAEAQEEETKEE
-316 KSADSACGNKKE
+316 G
-328 DAEAQEKKEEDKSA
+328 
-342 DSACGNKK
+342 
-350 TDAEAQE
+350 
-357 KEKKE
+357 
-362 EDKPA
+362 KPA

-401 NLYTALKA
+401 DLYTALKA

-434 TYISDAVKQDF
+434 NYISDAVKQDF

-455 DELEKDLLFAAKPSL
+455 DDLEKDLLFAAKPSL
-470 FAKHDDFAPTSTDED
+470 FAKHDDFAPTSTYEADED
-485 SEDELA
+485 EIT

>member
-11 GEIAEELTQVSPEI
+11 GEIAEGLTQVSPEI
-25 SKTRLRIFYKGF
+25 SKARLRIFYKGF

-99 LDSDGVTRTY
+99 LDSDGVMRTY

-205 LEITKPVGGSNQ
+205 LEITKPVAGSDQ
-217 VESEIDATPAES
+217 VESEIDAAASATPAES

-262 ATDDKKDEE
+262 TTDDKKDEE
-271 STDGKK
+271 PTDDKK
-277 DEEKPADS
+277 DEEKPADSTSDEEPEDKKEEEKPADS

-304 KDKKADAEKEEN
+304 EDKKADAE
-316 KSADSACGNKKE
+316 
-328 DAEAQEKKEEDKSA
+328 AQEEDK
-342 DSACGNKK
+342 
-350 TDAEAQE
+350 
-357 KEKKE
+357 KEG
-362 EDKPA
+362 DKPA

-401 NLYTALKA
+401 DLYTALKA

-434 TYISDAVKQDF
+434 SYISDAVKQDF

-455 DELEKDLLFAAKPSL
+455 DDLEKDLLFAAKPSL
-470 FAKHDDFAPTSTDED
+470 FAKHDDFAPTSTYEADED
-485 SEDELA
+485 EIT

>member
-99 LDSDGVTRTY
+99 LDSDGVMRTY

-205 LEITKPVGGSNQ
+205 LEITKPVAGSDQ
-217 VESEIDATPAES
+217 VESEIDAAASATPAES

-271 STDGKK
+271 PTNDKK
-277 DEEKPADS
+277 DEEKPADSTSDEKPEDKKEEEKPADS

-304 KDKKADAEKEEN
+304 EDKKADAEAQEE
-316 KSADSACGNKKE
+316 
-328 DAEAQEKKEEDKSA
+328 EKKEE
-342 DSACGNKK
+342 G
-350 TDAEAQE
+350 
-357 KEKKE
+357 
-362 EDKPA
+362 KPA

-401 NLYTALKA
+401 DLYTALKA

-434 TYISDAVKQDF
+434 SYISDAVKQDF

-455 DELEKDLLFAAKPSL
+455 DDLEKDLLFAAKPSL
-470 FAKHDDFAPTSTDED
+470 FAKHDDFAPTSTYEADED
-485 SEDELA
+485 EIT

>member
-11 GEIAEELTQVSPEI
+11 GEIAEGLTQVSPEI
-25 SKTRLRIFYKGF
+25 SKARLRIFYKGF

-99 LDSDGVTRTY
+99 LDSDGVMRTY

-205 LEITKPVGGSNQ
+205 LEITKPVAGSDQ
-217 VESEIDATPAES
+217 VESEIDAAASATPTES
-229 SDPSTEQ
+229 SEPSTEQ

-271 STDGKK
+271 PTDDKK
-277 DEEKPADS
+277 DEEKPADSTSDEKSEDKKEEEKPADS

-304 KDKKADAEKEEN
+304 EDKKADAE
-316 KSADSACGNKKE
+316 
-328 DAEAQEKKEEDKSA
+328 AQEE
-342 DSACGNKK
+342 
-350 TDAEAQE
+350 
-357 KEKKE
+357 EKKE

-401 NLYTALKA
+401 DLYTALKA

-434 TYISDAVKQDF
+434 SYISDAVKQDF

-455 DELEKDLLFAAKPSL
+455 DDLEKDLLFAAKPSL
-470 FAKHDDFAPTSTDED
+470 FAKHDDFAPTSTYEADED
-485 SEDELA
+485 EIT